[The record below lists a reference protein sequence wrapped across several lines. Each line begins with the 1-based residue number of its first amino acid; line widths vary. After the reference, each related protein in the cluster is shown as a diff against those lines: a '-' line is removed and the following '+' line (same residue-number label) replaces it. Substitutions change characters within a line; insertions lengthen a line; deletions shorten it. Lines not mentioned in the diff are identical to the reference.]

1 MSTINIDGKE
11 YDIEA
16 LGGDVRA
23 QILSL
28 RFADTELVRLKALTA
43 VVQTARDSYARA
55 LKTELSESEISEV
68 QSASFEGLGETI
80 QFNE

>member
-16 LGGDVRA
+16 LSGDVRA
-23 QILSL
+23 QIISL
-28 RFADTELVRLKALTA
+28 RFADTELARLKALTA

-55 LKTELSESEISEV
+55 LNTELSEGEISEV

-80 QFNE
+80 RFNN